1 MRKVGILEAK
11 TRLSELVVSA
21 SNGETVTITRHG
33 KPVAKLVQ
41 YKVTDDAAEKAR
53 RRRAV
58 EAILSLPR
66 AKLRGLTIRQL
77 IDEGRRF

>member
-11 TRLSELVVSA
+11 TRLSELVADA

-33 KPVAKLVQ
+33 KPVAKLVP
-41 YKVTDDAAEKAR
+41 YRATDRADEAR

>member
-11 TRLSELVVSA
+11 TRLSELVASA
-21 SNGETVTITRHG
+21 STGETVAITRHG
-33 KPVAKLVQ
+33 KPVAKLVP
-41 YKVTDDAAEKAR
+41 YKATETADEVR

-58 EAILSLPR
+58 AALLSLPR